1 MINLDKINVPPT
13 IVGSSGTAIRRL
25 GDTHPHHGDHMTA
38 IKPLLAPEEILRALK
53 ESIRPGVPS
62 FFQLRT
68 QLPAA
73 GRSDLPI
80 AATERMTVILK
91 SYAEGGENEIHAHP
105 HEDHVFVVLQGQ
117 ASFQG
122 PRGELKV
129 AVAYDGVV
137 LPAGT
142 FYRFIS
148 SGDVPLVML
157 RVGCAE
163 AGADILARIA
173 FYCNAL
179 DANSNVI
186 RQVTPVLSDNWFP
199 AATA

>member
-1 MINLDKINVPPT
+1 MPD
-13 IVGSSGTAIRRL
+13 
-25 GDTHPHHGDHMTA
+25 

-62 FFQLRT
+62 FFKLRT
-68 QLPAA
+68 QLPSA

-122 PRGELKV
+122 PGGELKV
-129 AVAYDGVV
+129 TNVYDGVV

-148 SGDVPLVML
+148 SGEVPLVML

-163 AGADILARIA
+163 AGSNIFARIA
-173 FYCNAL
+173 VDGNVL
-179 DANSNVI
+179 EANSTAN
-186 RQVTPVLSDNWFP
+186 RQVTPVLSNNWFP
-199 AATA
+199 AAAA

>member
-1 MINLDKINVPPT
+1 MAD
-13 IVGSSGTAIRRL
+13 
-25 GDTHPHHGDHMTA
+25 
-38 IKPLLAPEEILRALK
+38 IKPLLSPEELLRTLK
-53 ESIRPGVPS
+53 DTIRPGVPS

-68 QLPAA
+68 QLPAS
-73 GRSDLPI
+73 GRSDVPI
-80 AATERMTVILK
+80 GATDRMTVILK

-117 ASFQG
+117 ASFHG

-129 AVAYDGVV
+129 VDPYGGVV
-137 LPAGT
+137 LPAGA
-142 FYRFIS
+142 FYRFVS

-163 AGADILARIA
+163 GDSNIFARIG
-173 FYCNAL
+173 FDGKPL
-179 DANSNVI
+179 DANSAAN
-186 RQVTPVLSDNWFP
+186 RQVTPVLSDRWFP

>member
-1 MINLDKINVPPT
+1 M
-13 IVGSSGTAIRRL
+13 AE
-25 GDTHPHHGDHMTA
+25 
-38 IKPLLAPEEILRALK
+38 IKPLLAPDEILRALK

-68 QLPAA
+68 RLPAA

-80 AATERMTVILK
+80 GATERMTVILK

-117 ASFQG
+117 ASFHG
-122 PRGELKV
+122 PRGELKE
-129 AVAYDGVV
+129 AKPYDGVV

-142 FYRFIS
+142 FYRFVS

-163 AGADILARIA
+163 AGADIFGRIA
-173 FYCNAL
+173 IDGNPL
-179 DANSNVI
+179 DANSTAN

>member
-1 MINLDKINVPPT
+1 MAD
-13 IVGSSGTAIRRL
+13 
-25 GDTHPHHGDHMTA
+25 
-38 IKPLLAPEEILRALK
+38 IKPLLAPEEILNALK
-53 ESIRPGVPS
+53 QSIRPGVPS

-73 GRSDLPI
+73 GRSDVPI

-117 ASFQG
+117 ASFHG

-129 AVAYDGVV
+129 ANPYDGVV
-137 LPAGT
+137 LPAGA
-142 FYRFIS
+142 FYRFVS
-148 SGDVPLVML
+148 SGEVPLVML
-157 RVGCAE
+157 RVGCASE
-163 AGADILARIA
+163 GSDIFARIGIDGK
-173 FYCNAL
+173 AL
-179 DANSNVI
+179 EANSSAN
-186 RQVTPVLSDNWFP
+186 RQVTPVLSSKWFP

>member
-1 MINLDKINVPPT
+1 MP
-13 IVGSSGTAIRRL
+13 
-25 GDTHPHHGDHMTA
+25 A

-53 ESIRPGVPS
+53 DSIRPGVPS

-73 GRSDLPI
+73 GRSDVPI
-80 AATERMTVILK
+80 AATERMSVILK

-117 ASFQG
+117 ASFHG
-122 PRGELKV
+122 PRDEFKV
-129 AVAYDGVV
+129 ANPYDGVV

-142 FYRFIS
+142 FYRFVS

-163 AGADILARIA
+163 AGSDIFARIA
-173 FYCNAL
+173 IDGQPL
-179 DANSNVI
+179 EANSTAN

-199 AATA
+199 MASA

>member
-1 MINLDKINVPPT
+1 
-13 IVGSSGTAIRRL
+13 
-25 GDTHPHHGDHMTA
+25 MTD

-53 ESIRPGVPS
+53 QSIRPGVPS
-62 FFQLRT
+62 FFRLRT

-117 ASFQG
+117 ASFHG
-122 PRGELKV
+122 PGGELKV
-129 AVAYDGVV
+129 ASTYDGVV

-142 FYRFIS
+142 FYRFVS
-148 SGDVPLVML
+148 SGAVPLVML

-163 AGADILARIA
+163 AGSDIFARIA
-173 FYCNAL
+173 IDGNAL
-179 DANSNVI
+179 EANSTAN
-186 RQVTPVLSDNWFP
+186 RQVTPVLSNNWFP

>member
-1 MINLDKINVPPT
+1 
-13 IVGSSGTAIRRL
+13 
-25 GDTHPHHGDHMTA
+25 MTD

-73 GRSDLPI
+73 GRSDLPM

-117 ASFQG
+117 ASFHG
-122 PRGELKV
+122 PSDELKV
-129 AVAYDGVV
+129 ANVYDGVV

-142 FYRFIS
+142 FYRFVS

-163 AGADILARIA
+163 EGSDIFARIR
-173 FYCNAL
+173 L
-179 DANSNVI
+179 DGEPLPANSTAN
-186 RQVTPVLSDNWFP
+186 RQVTPVLSDKWFP
-199 AATA
+199 AVAA

>member
-1 MINLDKINVPPT
+1 MAD
-13 IVGSSGTAIRRL
+13 
-25 GDTHPHHGDHMTA
+25 

-62 FFQLRT
+62 FFRLRT

-117 ASFQG
+117 ASFYG
-122 PRGELKV
+122 PRGELK
-129 AVAYDGVV
+129 AANPYDGVV
-137 LPAGT
+137 LPAGS
-142 FYRFIS
+142 FYRFVS
-148 SGDVPLVML
+148 SGEVPLVML

-163 AGADILARIA
+163 AGSDIFARIA
-173 FYCNAL
+173 IDGQPL
-179 DANSNVI
+179 EANSTAN
-186 RQVTPVLSDNWFP
+186 RQVTPVLSGNWFP
-199 AATA
+199 ATAA